1 MRKILIGLA
10 ATVVLLLA
18 AALIG
23 PSFVDWNK
31 FKPEIAERVKTATGR
46 DLAIGGDI
54 SLSIL
59 PAPTLS
65 AHNVTLANIPGA
77 REPIMASLKSL
88 GVRVELVPLF
98 QGKIKVESLTL
109 VEPVIALEA
118 LADGRHNWDLAPP
131 AAAPAAGAAPKA
143 APPATPQPA
152 TESKTGGGEAIEI
165 GSFSIENGTVTY
177 RDDASGTTER
187 IEKLNTEIT
196 AESLAGPISVDGD
209 LVVHGIKL
217 AIKAGTGEF
226 TASPIPLHLD
236 VSLPDADAKLSFGG
250 SLSALNA
257 DGQITGKIS
266 AEGSDLSRLAALAQQ
281 GAKPAFPAPLA
292 QKFSAA
298 GDVSGSAKAIAI
310 KDLKLALGDTLAS
323 GAVTVGIGPPV
334 RIDITAAMTSL
345 ELDPWIASAT
355 AAKSETESDA
365 GAGDNQKPGNGPP
378 TAPSG
383 APTPPPTAA
392 GFALPKTITAT
403 LDLSIGAA
411 VYQRDLIRDVKL
423 RAALDGGKLLIQQAS
438 ASFPGGSSLSA
449 TGTLAGD
456 GGKPAFDG
464 SVAVLSD
471 NLRGTF
477 DWLKIDTSSVP
488 AERLHKFAATGK
500 IKGTPEQF
508 ELSGLDLKLDTSHM
522 TGGVV
527 VALRDKPALGVR
539 FDLDQLDLD
548 AYMPPPA
555 SAATAQPGT
564 PAKSNPAPAAPS
576 GNAAG
581 GGLSVLKSFDANVV
595 AKIGSLTARGMQIQ
609 NVAFDGTLLNG
620 VLTARDLSA
629 GDFGGG
635 TAKLSG
641 VLSGLGDKPAVDGAF
656 AITVKDPA
664 RLMTLANRQPPPILT
679 RLGPVG
685 FSGNAKGALDAF
697 SFDTALDI
705 AGGKLTAQGT
715 AGLPDSGA
723 KFDIAVDAKHADLAS
738 LIRVYNPDYHP
749 AAQNLGAL
757 ALSLHLRGDTTAA
770 ELSDLKGNI
779 GPVALQGGAHA
790 RFDGPRPAIDA
801 TLQASE
807 IIADLFLPPNP
818 SAGAAPPSGGKPTA
832 GGGGSPALPPGQHW
846 SKEPFD
852 FTALKLADA
861 EVKLT
866 GAAISYGK
874 YRVDKPEFV
883 FSLKNGVLDI
893 HDLKGAMFQGAF
905 DLKGQL
911 DASATPK
918 LSGDVTI
925 SKADIHEALFSA
937 GDIDVASGK
946 LDFGMKAAGA
956 GASPFDLVSSLA
968 GNGTMQVT
976 DGVVQGFD
984 LKAISDRLKSLNSAM
999 DFLAAFA
1006 TSMSGGQTKFSK
1018 LAGTFTIDKGVVRA
1032 DDVDLQAE
1040 AGAGKITGTIDLP
1053 AWMIDMRGDFTLT
1066 DHPKVPGF
1074 GMRVAGPLDSPERK
1088 LETKDLEAYLVQ
1100 RGVGSLLK
1108 KVLPGEQAQPG
1119 AAPGAAPAK
1128 PLDQLLKKILP
1139 GQQPQ
1144 PAPAAPATPAAPVQ
1158 QPAAQPPAQTV
1169 PQQPAPPQPAPQA
1182 APQSQQPQPAPAAPA
1197 TPAAPAQ
1204 QPAAQP
1210 QPAAPAAP
1218 AQQPATPAAPAQQ
1231 PAAQPPTETAPA
1243 PQAPAQPES
1252 SQQSQPQKKQKGFN
1266 KLLQQLLQPPP
1277 NQPPPDQT
1285 APTQTP
1291 GTQ

>member
-1 MRKILIGLA
+1 G
-10 ATVVLLLA
+10 
-18 AALIG
+18 
-23 PSFVDWNK
+23 
-31 FKPEIAERVKTATGR
+31 
-46 DLAIGGDI
+46 
-54 SLSIL
+54 
-59 PAPTLS
+59 
-65 AHNVTLANIPGA
+65 
-77 REPIMASLKSL
+77 
-88 GVRVELVPLF
+88 
-98 QGKIKVESLTL
+98 
-109 VEPVIALEA
+109 
-118 LADGRHNWDLAPP
+118 
-131 AAAPAAGAAPKA
+131 
-143 APPATPQPA
+143 
-152 TESKTGGGEAIEI
+152 
-165 GSFSIENGTVTY
+165 
-177 RDDASGTTER
+177 
-187 IEKLNTEIT
+187 
-196 AESLAGPISVDGD
+196 
-209 LVVHGIKL
+209 
-217 AIKAGTGEF
+217 
-226 TASPIPLHLD
+226 
-236 VSLPDADAKLSFGG
+236 
-250 SLSALNA
+250 
-257 DGQITGKIS
+257 
-266 AEGSDLSRLAALAQQ
+266 AQQ
-281 GAKPAFPAPLA
+281 RARPAFPAPLA

-323 GAVTVGIGPPV
+323 GAITVGMGPPL
-334 RIDITAAMTSL
+334 RIDVTAAMTSL

-355 AAKSETESDA
+355 AAKSETKNDA
-365 GAGDNQKPGNGPP
+365 GAGDIQKPGAAPP
-378 TAPSG
+378 PAPSG
-383 APTPPPTAA
+383 APAAA
-392 GFALPKTITAT
+392 GFALPKTITTT

-423 RAALDGGKLLIQQAS
+423 RAVLDGGKLSIQQAS
-438 ASFPGGSSLSA
+438 ASFPGGTSLSA

-464 SVAVLSD
+464 SAAVLSD
-471 NLRGTF
+471 NLRGMF

-488 AERLHKFAATGK
+488 AERLHKFALSGK

-508 ELSGLDLKLDTSHM
+508 ELSGLDLALDTSHM

-527 VALRDKPALGVR
+527 VALRDKPALGAR
-539 FDLDQLDLD
+539 FALDRLDLD

-555 SAATAQPGT
+555 TAAQPGT

-576 GNAAG
+576 GNGAG

-595 AKIGSLTARGMQIQ
+595 GKIGSLTARGMQIQ
-609 NVAFDGTLLNG
+609 NVAFDGTLQNG

-635 TAKLSG
+635 SAKLSG
-641 VLSGLGDKPAVDGAF
+641 VLSGLGDKAAVDGAF
-656 AITVKDPA
+656 AVTVKDPA

-679 RLGPVG
+679 RLGPLG

-697 SFDTALDI
+697 SFDTALEI

-723 KFDIAVDAKHADLAS
+723 RFDIALDAEHADFAS
-738 LIRVYNPDYHP
+738 LIRVYNPDYRP

-757 ALSLHLRGDTTAA
+757 SLSLHLRGDTTAA

-779 GPVALQGGAHA
+779 GPVAVQGGAHA

-818 SAGAAPPSGGKPTA
+818 GAGTVPPSGGKPAA

-852 FTALKLADA
+852 CTPLKLADA

-911 DASATPK
+911 DAGATPK

-937 GDIDVASGK
+937 GNIDIASGK
-946 LDFGMKAAGA
+946 LDFGMKTAGT

-984 LKAISDRLKSLNSAM
+984 LNAISDRLKNLNSAM
-999 DFLAAFA
+999 DFLAAFG

-1018 LAGTFTIDKGVVRA
+1018 LAGTFTIDKGVVRTN
-1032 DDVDLQAE
+1032 DVALQAE
-1040 AGAGKITGTIDLP
+1040 AEAGKITGTIDLP
-1053 AWMIDMRGDFTLT
+1053 AWTIDMRGDFTLT

-1074 GMRVAGPLDSPERK
+1074 GMHVSGPLDSPERK

-1108 KVLPGEQAQPG
+1108 KVLPGEQTQPG
-1119 AAPGAAPAK
+1119 AAPG
-1128 PLDQLLKKILP
+1128 
-1139 GQQPQ
+1139 
-1144 PAPAAPATPAAPVQ
+1144 
-1158 QPAAQPPAQTV
+1158 
-1169 PQQPAPPQPAPQA
+1169 
-1182 APQSQQPQPAPAAPA
+1182 
-1197 TPAAPAQ
+1197 
-1204 QPAAQP
+1204 
-1210 QPAAPAAP
+1210 
-1218 AQQPATPAAPAQQ
+1218 
-1231 PAAQPPTETAPA
+1231 TAPA
-1243 PQAPAQPES
+1243 
-1252 SQQSQPQKKQKGFN
+1252 
-1266 KLLQQLLQPPP
+1266 
-1277 NQPPPDQT
+1277 
-1285 APTQTP
+1285 
-1291 GTQ
+1291 

>member
-10 ATVVLLLA
+10 ATIVLLLA
-18 AALIG
+18 AALVG

-31 FKPEIAERVKTATGR
+31 FKPEIAERVKAATGR

-65 AHNVTLANIPGA
+65 AHNVTLANMPGA

-88 GVRVELVPLF
+88 GVRVELVPLL
-98 QGKIKVESLTL
+98 QGRIKVESLTL

-118 LADGRHNWDLAPP
+118 LADGRHNWDLTPPGAPS
-131 AAAPAAGAAPKA
+131 GA
-143 APPATPQPA
+143 APPAGTASKAVAQPAPPVAPQPA
-152 TESKTGGGEAIEI
+152 TESKTEPKTRGGEAIEI

-209 LVVHGIKL
+209 LVVRGIKL
-217 AIKAGTGEF
+217 AIKAETGKF

-257 DGQITGKIS
+257 DGQVTGKIS
-266 AEGSDLSRLAALAQQ
+266 AEGSDLSRVAALIQQ

-323 GAVTVGIGPPV
+323 GAVTVGMGPPL
-334 RIDITAAMTSL
+334 RIDVTAAMTSL

-355 AAKSETESDA
+355 AAKSETKNDA
-365 GAGDNQKPGNGPP
+365 GAGDNQKPGAAPSP
-378 TAPSG
+378 APSG
-383 APTPPPTAA
+383 APSTPLAAA
-392 GFALPKTITAT
+392 GFALPKTVTAT

-500 IKGTPEQF
+500 IKGTPDQF

-527 VALRDKPALGVR
+527 VALRDKPALGAR

-555 SAATAQPGT
+555 TTAQPGT
-564 PAKSNPAPAAPS
+564 PAKSSPAPAAPSGPAPAAPS

-609 NVAFDGTLLNG
+609 NVAFDGTLQNG

-635 TAKLSG
+635 SAKLSG

-656 AITVKDPA
+656 AVTVKDPA

-679 RLGPVG
+679 RLGPLG

-697 SFDTALDI
+697 SFDTSLDI

-723 KFDIAVDAKHADLAS
+723 RFDIALDAKHADLAS
-738 LIRVYNPDYHP
+738 LIRVYNPDYRP
-749 AAQNLGAL
+749 AAQNLGA
-757 ALSLHLRGDTTAA
+757 SR
-770 ELSDLKGNI
+770 S
-779 GPVALQGGAHA
+779 
-790 RFDGPRPAIDA
+790 RFICA
-801 TLQASE
+801 
-807 IIADLFLPPNP
+807 
-818 SAGAAPPSGGKPTA
+818 
-832 GGGGSPALPPGQHW
+832 
-846 SKEPFD
+846 
-852 FTALKLADA
+852 
-861 EVKLT
+861 
-866 GAAISYGK
+866 
-874 YRVDKPEFV
+874 
-883 FSLKNGVLDI
+883 
-893 HDLKGAMFQGAF
+893 
-905 DLKGQL
+905 
-911 DASATPK
+911 ATPMRR
-918 LSGDVTI
+918 SFRI
-925 SKADIHEALFSA
+925 SR
-937 GDIDVASGK
+937 
-946 LDFGMKAAGA
+946 
-956 GASPFDLVSSLA
+956 
-968 GNGTMQVT
+968 
-976 DGVVQGFD
+976 
-984 LKAISDRLKSLNSAM
+984 AISDRLPSR
-999 DFLAAFA
+999 AAP
-1006 TSMSGGQTKFSK
+1006 M
-1018 LAGTFTIDKGVVRA
+1018 RA
-1032 DDVDLQAE
+1032 S
-1040 AGAGKITGTIDLP
+1040 
-1053 AWMIDMRGDFTLT
+1053 T
-1066 DHPKVPGF
+1066 D
-1074 GMRVAGPLDSPERK
+1074 RGPLSMPRCKRAKSSPICFCR
-1088 LETKDLEAYLVQ
+1088 
-1100 RGVGSLLK
+1100 R
-1108 KVLPGEQAQPG
+1108 
-1119 AAPGAAPAK
+1119 
-1128 PLDQLLKKILP
+1128 I
-1139 GQQPQ
+1139 
-1144 PAPAAPATPAAPVQ
+1144 PAPAPRRHPAASPRPAGDRQPCRPVNFR
-1158 QPAAQPPAQTV
+1158 PVSIGRKNRSISPR
-1169 PQQPAPPQPAPQA
+1169 
-1182 APQSQQPQPAPAAPA
+1182 
-1197 TPAAPAQ
+1197 
-1204 QPAAQP
+1204 
-1210 QPAAPAAP
+1210 
-1218 AQQPATPAAPAQQ
+1218 
-1231 PAAQPPTETAPA
+1231 
-1243 PQAPAQPES
+1243 
-1252 SQQSQPQKKQKGFN
+1252 
-1266 KLLQQLLQPPP
+1266 
-1277 NQPPPDQT
+1277 
-1285 APTQTP
+1285 
-1291 GTQ
+1291 